1 MRARSDSWCAH
12 ACIATFIATFTAA
25 GLGATDLGFEERP
38 RSLGLRQACAAVGQ
52 GHLIGFYAQAFAQL
66 GIKVA
71 QVPQDRSIS
80 PPHSSSSL
88 SSVVIL

>member
-1 MRARSDSWCAH
+1 MMAHGDSWRAH
-12 ACIATFIATFTAA
+12 ACIATFVAT

-71 QVPQDRSIS
+71 QVPRDTDRSA
-80 PPHSSSSL
+80 PTPASSSSL
-88 SSVVIL
+88 SSAAIL